1 MLLFRD
7 QLLGVL
13 VRNEFFPVTT
23 KFICY
28 FKGALPFDVYLE
40 RFEGKFT
47 KIYHKDGEHDSSQ
60 IDRYENKD
68 IKTLYISQT
77 DKNTYGNFLC
87 KAIDQFNNGSNDLD
101 KEKMIDIIKTTLE
114 LTYEKIVDNNND
126 LDMSITWASHQVRSA
141 LYLMGDDTA
150 SAIEIFKALS
160 ADLHLL
166 KHSYLVSLFSL
177 SLAKKL
183 DFSNERN
190 LMGVGLGALLHD
202 LGHTRMNSELF
213 QKIHLTPGE
222 WEEVKDHPVL
232 GLKILERSKAIPADV
247 RSIILQHHEQP
258 NGRGYP
264 NRLAG
269 NKIFPPAKIVAI
281 AEEFCSLVTMSGPGE
296 PALSPPQAISRM
308 KDDIGHYDPEFLD
321 SFEEMILGI
330 KKPVKAK

>member
-1 MLLFRD
+1 MLLLRD
-7 QLLGVL
+7 QPLGVL

-126 LDMSITWASHQVRSA
+126 LDTSISWASHQVRSA

-150 SAIEIFKALS
+150 SAIEIFKALAS
-160 ADLHLL
+160 DLHLL

-183 DFSNERN
+183 EFSNDRN
-190 LMGVGLGALLHD
+190 LMGIGLGALLHD
-202 LGHTRMNSELF
+202 IGHSRINSELF
-213 QKIHLTPGE
+213 QKIHLSPAE

-232 GLKILERSKAIPADV
+232 GLKILERSRAIPADV

-258 NGRGYP
+258 NGRGFP
-264 NRLAG
+264 NRLGG

-281 AEEFCSLVTMSGPGE
+281 AEEFCTLVTMSSPSE
-296 PALSPPQAISRM
+296 PPLSPSQAISRM

-321 SFEEMILGI
+321 SFEEMILGP
-330 KKPVKAK
+330 KKPGKAK